1 MSDNADIMDGIE
13 PCRTCGIFYLTASN
27 FLRKIFDSCTDEYD
41 LSHIRSELAAWN
53 VEINPNDGLPQYI
66 CTCCILE
73 FQKVFKFRNLCVELQ
88 SQWRNLYN
96 IREENRI
103 YIKKELSDPDEKS
116 ENICDF
122 IYVDD
127 VSDNEYN
134 GEGDAS
140 YTPFNI
146 PHIPIKE
153 EVTEDAPTHN
163 DNCVSTINNTFNES
177 NIKSTE
183 RVIETNQFQN
193 LMQISDFDSK
203 VLVSP
208 VSRLLDN
215 SVSSGSPFQLSEEK
229 VLPVQCNLCR
239 QMSATTELHKQH
251 MHRIHELKDMECYIC
266 GKQFK
271 NTTATRLKFHLKW
284 HRISK
289 HIKCAQC
296 GFFCDSRET
305 LKEHTKAIHSKI
317 ECTKCGK
324 RVLGKKMKVH
334 MRAHG
339 YRSWQCSYCDK
350 AFESENVLE
359 SHIWQIH
366 AHEDEMPIASEG
378 TNCPNKEEEQPLSC
392 SQCSQLYT
400 TQYQLN
406 THKLLCHFK
415 GNTSDG
421 DSFCNA
427 ELQSEQFHYS
437 DIKDLAIPI
446 TNLVN
451 SKEVIEDT
459 QIHVESSYSSGI
471 NNDFTQVISSD
482 EESGE
487 SKSQS
492 KVVYPKGS
500 KPFSNPEQLCTHY
513 QQQLK
518 KSELS
523 CHICGKSFE
532 LKFSLNRHL
541 KKHKST

>member
-1 MSDNADIMDGIE
+1 MSNNTDIMDGIE

-27 FLRKIFDSCTDEYD
+27 FLRKIFDSSTDEYD
-41 LSHIRSELAAWN
+41 LSHIRSELSTWN

-73 FQKVFKFRNLCVELQ
+73 FKKVFKFRNLCIELQ

-103 YIKKELSDPDEKS
+103 YIKKELSEPDETS

-127 VSDNEYN
+127 LSDNEFN
-134 GEGDAS
+134 GKSDAS

-153 EVTEDAPTHN
+153 EVIEGAPTLN
-163 DNCVSTINNTFNES
+163 DNCISTIKNTYNES

-183 RVIETNQFQN
+183 RGFESNQFQN
-193 LMQISDFDSK
+193 LMQMPDYDSK
-203 VLVSP
+203 IMVSP
-208 VSRLLDN
+208 VSPLLDN
-215 SVSSGSPFQLSEEK
+215 SVSSGSPFQLNDETVK
-229 VLPVQCNLCR
+229 PVQCNLCR
-239 QMSATTELHKQH
+239 HMSATTELHKQH
-251 MHRIHELKDMECYIC
+251 MQRIHELKDMECHIC

-339 YRSWQCSYCDK
+339 FRSWQCSYCDK

-359 SHIWQIH
+359 AHIWQIH
-366 AHEDEMPIASEG
+366 AHEDEAPIVSES
-378 TNCPNKEEEQPLSC
+378 TDCPSKEEEQSLSC
-392 SQCSQLYT
+392 SQCSQLYP

-415 GNTSDG
+415 ENTSDD
-421 DSFCNA
+421 DSFNT

-437 DIKDLAIPI
+437 DRQDLAIPI
-446 TNLVN
+446 TNIGN
-451 SKEVIEDT
+451 ANEVIEET
-459 QIHVESSYSSGI
+459 RVHIESSYSSSI
-471 NNDFTQVISSD
+471 DNDFAQVISSD
-482 EESGE
+482 DESGDSE
-487 SKSQS
+487 SQS
-492 KVVYPKGS
+492 KEIVYPKNTQ
-500 KPFSNPEQLCTHY
+500 PFSNTDQLCTHY
-513 QQQLK
+513 QQHLK

-541 KKHKST
+541 KKHKNT